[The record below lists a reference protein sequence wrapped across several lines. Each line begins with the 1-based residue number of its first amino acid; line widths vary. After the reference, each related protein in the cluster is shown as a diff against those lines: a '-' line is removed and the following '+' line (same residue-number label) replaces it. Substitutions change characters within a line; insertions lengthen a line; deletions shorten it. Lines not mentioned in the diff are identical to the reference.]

1 MWDDRLLSFAW
12 GNNMLQNNSYNVTI
26 NVYDVDLNWISQ
38 IMISTYYESRRVQ
51 GLRILIKIMAEIF
64 HFITPT

>member
-1 MWDDRLLSFAW
+1 
-12 GNNMLQNNSYNVTI
+12 MLQNNSYNVTI